1 MAYVNNA
8 TTPTEVEFQYYRS
21 MSSHSATA
29 MGDEVYVY
37 KLTKAGVWS
46 VTVRKAS
53 IKEIAVASGSKLGVS
68 WSSDKVT
75 LSNTMTAD
83 DMPMSSSDA
92 TTTKAAIDTLS
103 SNLQSMTTYNTQSL
117 TYDANGMSGQI
128 TVPTGYIPF
137 MAVPTEGTA
146 TDAYIVNG
154 GGGTFYCSCASISGT
169 TSNTTIYF
177 IKV

>member
-1 MAYVNNA
+1 MNA
-8 TTPTEVEFQYYRS
+8 
-21 MSSHSATA
+21 HSATA

-37 KLTKAGVWS
+37 KLTNASAWS

-92 TTTKAAIDTLS
+92 TTAKAAIDTLN
-103 SNLQSMTTYNTQSL
+103 SNVNTTYR
-117 TYDANGMSGQI
+117 DA
-128 TVPTGYIPF
+128 
-137 MAVPTEGTA
+137 A
-146 TDAYIVNG
+146 
-154 GGGTFYCSCASISGT
+154 ASAGRLR
-169 TSNTTIYF
+169 
-177 IKV
+177 